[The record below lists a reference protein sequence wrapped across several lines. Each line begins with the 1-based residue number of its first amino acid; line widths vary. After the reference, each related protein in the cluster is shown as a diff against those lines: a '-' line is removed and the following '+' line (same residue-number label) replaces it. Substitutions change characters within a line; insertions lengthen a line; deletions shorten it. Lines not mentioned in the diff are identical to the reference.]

1 MILSQEESCFMTAY
15 NNSPSKAANINY
27 KKNKKKTNK
36 QESKECKKPMM
47 LKQEPFTTAE
57 ESITPGQFRFLL

>member
-27 KKNKKKTNK
+27 NKNKKKK
-36 QESKECKKPMM
+36 QTSKRVKNAKSP
-47 LKQEPFTTAE
+47 
-57 ESITPGQFRFLL
+57 